1 MKYFKQRG
9 SEALS
14 AWLMSFQVVNRI
26 SCIKWGCDIETTSV
40 LWKSYLLFIYSTI
53 LNGRTKKPKVM
64 FNKSFI
70 RNYKQRLAPAS
81 LPSHAPL
88 KRGNQNRTHPI
99 PFLRCFG
106 SPPHTV
112 LQSLV
117 LRGASYMTWE
127 IRFQPTKTFLFHDFY
142 PTRKLLQVIW
152 TLPVIS
158 VPDDNHINPHDIECD
173 TWYQMSEKD
182 MDERN
187 EPSGD
192 KIANVVLKQF
202 DGLPTKRKPLNRG
215 EGVREWVPLSGIVAS
230 GRWTSGEGSYVDWK
244 SVD

>member
-1 MKYFKQRG
+1 MKYFKQREI
-9 SEALS
+9 EALS
-14 AWLMSFQVVNRI
+14 AGLTSFPVVDRI
-26 SCIKWGCDIETTSV
+26 SYIKWGCDIETTSV
-40 LWKSYLLFIYSTI
+40 LWKSYLLFIYLTI
-53 LNGRTKKPKVM
+53 LNRRTKKPKAM

-70 RNYKQRLAPAS
+70 SNYKQTLAPAS

-88 KRGNQNRTHPI
+88 RRGNQNRTHPL

-117 LRGASYMTWE
+117 LRGASYMTLE
-127 IRFQPTKTFLFHDFY
+127 IRFQPTKPFLFRDFY

-152 TLPVIS
+152 TLPVVS
-158 VPDDNHINPHDIECD
+158 VPGDNYINPHDIECD
-173 TWYQMSEKD
+173 TWYQMPEMD
-182 MDERN
+182 MNEGN

-192 KIANVVLKQF
+192 EIANVVLKQF
-202 DGLPTKRKPLNRG
+202 DELPTKRKPLSRG

-230 GRWTSGEGSYVDWK
+230 GRWTLEEGS
-244 SVD
+244 